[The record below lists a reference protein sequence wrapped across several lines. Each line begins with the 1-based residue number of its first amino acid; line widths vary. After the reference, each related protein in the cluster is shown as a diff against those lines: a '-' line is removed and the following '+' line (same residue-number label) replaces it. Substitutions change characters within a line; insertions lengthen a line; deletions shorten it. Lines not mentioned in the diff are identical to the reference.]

1 MAPDRNMGQK
11 SPVACAVPAF
21 LPAPL
26 QPRRNASITAEWLLF
41 VATGVHILA
50 AASSRT
56 VRNTTFVVAIF
67 RHGDRA
73 PIDTYPTDPY
83 KEMVWEN
90 GFQQLT
96 TVGMTQQ
103 YELGQYLRK
112 RYKDF
117 LSPQYHRRE
126 VYVRSTDYDRTLM
139 SAQANLAGLFPP
151 QNSQIWN
158 PELLWHP
165 IPVHTVP
172 IPEDRLLK
180 FPSKTCPRYFELMK
194 ETIQQPEYQDKIKD
208 WKEFTEHLANY
219 TGYSKEHSSMHK
231 IWKVY
236 DTLFCQKSHNFTLPV
251 WATQDMMKTLKEI
264 SAFDIKSHTDIYRV
278 NEKARLTGGILVD
291 AVLRNFSDVML
302 KSSPLKMVMYSAHD
316 STIIALQAALR
327 VYNGVHPPYASCHI
341 FEFYTEDNGTNSVS
355 MYYRNDS
362 IAEPYELVLPG
373 CTSPCPLQLFTQLTA
388 SIIPQDWY
396 RECQITEKKPKSDV
410 TSLAL
415 SVTVGVLVL
424 LLLALPV
431 WIWKTHTTPM
441 RSRNL

>member
-1 MAPDRNMGQK
+1 MDIKCKMLPCRTQHSHAAGSTGRGGVPG
-11 SPVACAVPAF
+11 SPPPAKQ
-21 LPAPL
+21 A
-26 QPRRNASITAEWLLF
+26 AEWLLF

-208 WKEFTEHLANY
+208 WK
-219 TGYSKEHSSMHK
+219 
-231 IWKVY
+231 
-236 DTLFCQKSHNFTLPV
+236 KSHNFTLPV